1 MDGYA
6 QREREKER
14 QRERESD
21 LQKGLAKRLIE
32 KFFLPV

>member
-1 MDGYA
+1 MHIVYVEGKR

-21 LQKGLAKRLIE
+21 LQKGLAKR
-32 KFFLPV
+32 